1 MTLAAVS
8 RAAVLV
14 MMIGA
19 ACASRTAVRPAFWGM
34 HLKGGGDAVAERAVT
49 AVTSSEH
56 FDELLADASERGVP
70 VVVDFSA
77 TWCGPCQSIAPAF
90 EALAAKHAERALFV
104 QVDVDECA
112 EVAER
117 FDVSSMPTFVLLA
130 PGGGDEVLARV
141 AGADVGAVAAAV
153 DDTLAG
159 GGGRVT
165 AADADVDDEGDDE
178 PAPEAADDDEDDET
192 ADDDDDESS
201 EDGDGSEAVRGAAPA
216 AA

>member
-1 MTLAAVS
+1 MTLAAVP

-19 ACASRTAVRPAFWGM
+19 ACASRAARPPFWGIT
-34 HLKGGGDAVAERAVT
+34 HLKGGGDAVAEHAVT
-49 AVTSSEH
+49 AATSSEH
-56 FDELLADASERGVP
+56 FDELLADAAARGVP

-90 EALAAKHAERALFV
+90 AALAAEHAERALFV
-104 QVDVDECA
+104 KVDVDECS

-117 FDVSSMPTFVLLA
+117 FDVASMPTFVLLA
-130 PGGGDEVLARV
+130 PGGGDELARV

-153 DDTLAG
+153 EDALG
-159 GGGRVT
+159 GGGGVA
-165 AADADVDDEGDDE
+165 AADADVDDGDGDDDE
-178 PAPEAADDDEDDET
+178 PAPEAADDEEDDE
-192 ADDDDDESS
+192 AYDDEDESS